1 MSQPT
6 VPQTSF
12 DLIPELNRWSKLAQ
26 DFERL
31 AARILNLT
39 SRQGVPIRQVGFTS
53 FARQTGTSSI
63 AIQLAAALSRFGEQ
77 SVILVDA
84 NREHS
89 WFDRQFPDNNFPG
102 LLNALS
108 GDVEIADCV
117 HNTTTSNL
125 SVVPLGTPV
134 WAEVDYSN
142 RSLADAF
149 QGLGECA
156 DWVLVDLPVISDMS
170 HFRPLVQHLDG
181 VILVLTPRLARL
193 ELAAQVRRQLTQL
206 DVHLLAV
213 VPNQWKS

>member
-12 DLIPELNRWSKLAQ
+12 DLTPELNRWSKLAH

-39 SRQGVPIRQVGFTS
+39 SRQGIPIRQVGFTS
-53 FARQTGTSSI
+53 IARQTGTSSI
-63 AIQLAAALSRFGEQ
+63 AIQLAAAMSRLGEQ

-89 WFDRQFPDNNFPG
+89 WFDRQFPDNNSPG

-108 GDVEIADCV
+108 GDVEIADCI

-125 SVVPLGTPV
+125 SVVPLGNPV
-134 WAEVDYSN
+134 WAEADYGN
-142 RSLADAF
+142 RSLVDTF
-149 QGLGECA
+149 QGLGERA
-156 DWVLVDLPVISDMS
+156 DWLLVDLPVISDMS
-170 HFRPLVQHLDG
+170 HFRALVQQLDG

-193 ELAAQVRRQLTQL
+193 ELAAQVRHRLTQL

-213 VPNQWKS
+213 VPNQWNS